1 MALNFHYCFFFSLNL
16 VDHPEEL
23 MPVSSH
29 VSLKYISPEKLGFD
43 EVQLTNR
50 S

>member
-1 MALNFHYCFFFSLNL
+1 
-16 VDHPEEL
+16 

-43 EVQLTNR
+43 EVQLTNKPQLFR
-50 S
+50 RWKTLSTGYRNWIIR

>member
-1 MALNFHYCFFFSLNL
+1 
-16 VDHPEEL
+16 

-29 VSLKYISPEKLGFD
+29 VSHKYISPEKLGFD

-50 S
+50 PLLFKRWKTLSAG